1 MFHAFIEGLFM
12 ILQWKAML
20 YLCIGVVIGWFV
32 GVLPGLGGGTTLA
45 LMLPFIYKMTPGE
58 AFAFLLGMHAVC
70 QTAGDITSILFG
82 VPGEGT
88 TVAMIVDG
96 YPMSKRGEA
105 GRALGAGLSSSL
117 IGVIIGALALLCA
130 IPIVRPLVLS
140 LGSPE
145 MVVVVILGLTCIS
158 SLSGHSKRG
167 LILGMLSAG
176 FGFMCCMIGQ
186 EKQAG
191 ILRFTFG
198 QLYLWNG
205 LPLMPVMVGFFAFPE
220 IIDLAVRGTSIAG
233 NLPEGKLTKGVWD
246 GVKDTYHNFWLC
258 VRCGLV
264 GASVGLVPGLGGGV
278 AQWLSYAHAKASAKT
293 EAERAGFGKGDV
305 RGVIGPGA
313 ATAKEGGVLIP
324 TVAFGIPGSS
334 AMAILMGA
342 FLIMGIVPGP
352 DMLSKHLPLT
362 FSFVWILVIANI
374 ITVFGSFLVLN
385 HMAKLTMVRGGIMI
399 VFILLL
405 CFLGAYGENN
415 SLGDVIVM
423 LLFGY
428 IGYLMVNYDFPRP
441 PFLLAFVLGRQ
452 WESYYSISVAR
463 YGYSWLYRPK
473 VIFLI
478 CLVLLAILY
487 PFYKDY
493 KLKLKEGGKR

>member
-1 MFHAFIEGLFM
+1 MFDAFIEGLFM
-12 ILQWKAML
+12 ILQWKALL
-20 YLCIGVVIGWFV
+20 YLCIGVVIGYAV

-58 AFAFLLGMHAVC
+58 AFCFLLGMHSVV

-82 VPGEGT
+82 IPGEGT

-96 YPMSKRGEA
+96 YPMSRKGEA
-105 GRALGAGLSSSL
+105 GRALGAGLSASL
-117 IGVIIGALALLCA
+117 VGVIIGAVVLLFS

-158 SLSGHSKRG
+158 GLSGEGKRALMLG
-167 LILGMLSAG
+167 LLSAG

-205 LPLMPVMVGFFAFPE
+205 LPLTAVMVGFFAFPE

-233 NLPEGKLTKGVWD
+233 SLPKGDLTKGVWD
-246 GVKDTYHNFWLC
+246 GVKDTFRNLGLT
-258 VRCGLV
+258 VRCSLIGTGIGIL
-264 GASVGLVPGLGGGV
+264 PGLGGGV
-278 AQWLSYAHAKASAKT
+278 AQWLAYAHATQSAKT
-293 EAERAGFGKGDV
+293 PEERARFGKGEV

-313 ATAKEGGVLIP
+313 STGKEGGALIP

-342 FLIMGIVPGP
+342 FLIVGIVPGP
-352 DMLSKHLPLT
+352 DMLSKHLSLT

-374 ITVFGSFLVLN
+374 LTVLGSFLFIS
-385 HMAKLTMVRGGIMI
+385 HMAKLTLVRGGIMI
-399 VFILLL
+399 AFILFL
-405 CFLGAYGENN
+405 CFIGSYADSNHI
-415 SLGDVIVM
+415 GDVIVM
-423 LLFGY
+423 LLAGW
-428 IGYLMVNYDFPRP
+428 IGYLMVKFDFPRA
-441 PFLLAFVLGRQ
+441 PFILAFVLGKQ
-452 WESYYSISVAR
+452 VESYYFISVTR
-463 YGYSWLYRPK
+463 YGASWLYRPK
-473 VIFLI
+473 VLFLFF
-478 CLVLLAILY
+478 LLLLAILY
-487 PFYKDY
+487 PFVQD
-493 KLKLKEGGKR
+493 KLRFRKGGN